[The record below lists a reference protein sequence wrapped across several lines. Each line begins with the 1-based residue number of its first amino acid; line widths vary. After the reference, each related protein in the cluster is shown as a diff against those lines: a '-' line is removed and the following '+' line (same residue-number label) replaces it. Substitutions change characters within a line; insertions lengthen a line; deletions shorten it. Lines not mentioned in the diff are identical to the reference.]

1 MAPTV
6 GAVGSG
12 LATITRSEGVALS
25 LECTAVAV
33 LAWLGDY
40 PTYGPQAERGIRFIA
55 DNCQAGR

>member
-1 MAPTV
+1 M
-6 GAVGSG
+6 
-12 LATITRSEGVALS
+12 ATITRSEGVALS